1 VADWFGSLATE
12 RVAVQMDDV
21 QTIVGDGVA
30 VAHALI
36 TYQGLSAEGKKLRAV
51 DNRLTWALKQEDG
64 GWKIVHEHTS
74 EPADFEPSKVK
85 LQR

>member
-30 VAHALI
+30 VAHALV
-36 TYQGLSAEGKKLRAV
+36 TY
-51 DNRLTWALKQEDG
+51 
-64 GWKIVHEHTS
+64 
-74 EPADFEPSKVK
+74 
-85 LQR
+85 

>member
-1 VADWFGSLATE
+1 
-12 RVAVQMDDV
+12 
-21 QTIVGDGVA
+21 
-30 VAHALI
+30 
-36 TYQGLSAEGKKLRAV
+36 V